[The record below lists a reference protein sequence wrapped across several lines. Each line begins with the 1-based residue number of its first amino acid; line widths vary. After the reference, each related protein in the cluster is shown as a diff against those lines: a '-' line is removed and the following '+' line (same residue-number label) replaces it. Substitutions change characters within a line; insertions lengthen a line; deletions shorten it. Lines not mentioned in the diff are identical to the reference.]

1 MMSDACNTSTR
12 PDGWD
17 RLQYDHRDSRIVVA
31 PHDLWRR
38 LRAQC
43 PVIHSDR
50 YGGFWF
56 VSRYN
61 DVRTVLNDCDTFTT
75 TEGVNIPRQNM
86 ALLPGEVDPPLH
98 REYRRILEPLLAP
111 QVVKQHLPWMRELA
125 REWIA
130 KVAGRDHFDACA
142 DYCEPYAKRVA
153 LRVIGYDLADLDQL
167 DHWTGVLAAGVRDDE
182 EGLRLS
188 TEFFGH
194 LAKTLQQR
202 AADNPREDVI
212 SAIVHGRVEGRPLTL
227 EEQQSLLLQAT
238 FGGLHTT
245 GAVMAGAIVWLA
257 GHPEDRAR
265 LRNDPALMGTAIEE
279 FIRYVTPVPHMNRAA
294 AKNTTLGGCPIAKGE
309 RVMFGLGSANHDET
323 VFSDPGEVVLDRF
336 PNRHLGFGGG
346 PHRCVGSHLGKLAA
360 RVGIEEFVA
369 EFTDF
374 EVSDYYALRY
384 NGGEGRGLLTVPM
397 TATAGR

>member
-1 MMSDACNTSTR
+1 MTDVLNNPVR

-17 RLQYDHRDSRIVVA
+17 DLQYDHRDSRIVVA

-38 LRAQC
+38 LRSQC
-43 PVIHSDR
+43 PVVHSDR

-56 VSRYN
+56 VSRYD
-61 DVRTVLNDCDTFTT
+61 DVKTVLTDCETFTT
-75 TEGVNIPRQNM
+75 TKGVNIPRQNM

-98 REYRRILEPLLAP
+98 REYRRILEPALAP
-111 QVVKQHLPWMRELA
+111 QVVKTHGAWMRELA
-125 REWIA
+125 REWLDKIS
-130 KVAGRDHFDACA
+130 GRDRFDACA

-153 LRVIGYDLADLDQL
+153 LRVIGYDVADLDRL

-182 EGLRLS
+182 QGLRVS
-188 TEFFGH
+188 REFFGH
-194 LAKTLQQR
+194 LAKTLKQR
-202 AADNPREDVI
+202 AAEPPRDDII
-212 SAIVHGRVEGRPLTL
+212 SAIVHGRVEGRSLTL
-227 EEQQSLLLQAT
+227 EEQQSLLLQAS

-265 LRNDPALMGTAIEE
+265 LRKQQHLMGTAIEE

-294 AKNTTLGGCPIAKGE
+294 AKDTTLGGCPIAEGE
-309 RVMFGLGSANHDET
+309 LVMFGLGSANHDET
-323 VFSDPGEVVLDRF
+323 VFSDPDDVVLDRF

-360 RVGIEEFVA
+360 NIGLQEFLA
-369 EFTDF
+369 RFADF
-374 EVSDYYALRY
+374 EVTDYYALRY
-384 NGGEGRGLLTVPM
+384 NGGEGRGLLAVPM
-397 TATAGR
+397 AATAR